1 VCEQD
6 LRKLLYSVLFEQGP
20 EKYCTVCCVCEQ
32 GPEIY
37 FAVNVSRVQKRSISF
52 MPKINKMMLR
62 KEGKF
67 NNVRKHP

>member
-1 VCEQD
+1 V
-6 LRKLLYSVLFEQGP
+6 QGP

-62 KEGKF
+62 IEGKF